1 MQVLNLWYKKGL
13 DCESRPIGISANN
26 SVTAFSSIFPELRT
40 NFNDF
45 RHISSR
51 SRVYPRQSVRNC
63 AAFTQKYVR
72 PFRAGP
78 GKTELA
84 DTFCDFD
91 LIPRMVMVS
100 DNRTYGDI
108 TTADRSSAQSLA
120 VPKL

>member
-1 MQVLNLWYKKGL
+1 MLISRQNKAL
-13 DCESRPIGISANN
+13 DCLQDGPRALNGIK
-26 SVTAFSSIFPELRT
+26 TAFLIPKRYKNSSQIASF
-40 NFNDF
+40 
-45 RHISSR
+45 SSR
-51 SRVYPRQSVRNC
+51 SRVSPRQSVRKC
-63 AAFTQKYVR
+63 VAFTQKYVR

-84 DTFCDFD
+84 DRFSVFD
-91 LIPRMVMVS
+91 QIPRMVMVS